1 MPTSRI
7 SGDDPKLMPPEHIVF
22 GSDIPAASPLDTAKG
37 LGAFFGDDALAKIE
51 RGNARWILAAMG

>member
-1 MPTSRI
+1 
-7 SGDDPKLMPPEHIVF
+7 MPPEHIVF